1 MFTGYE
7 GCMSEEDEQLRVRV
21 AWLYFMEGLTQADI
35 AAKLG
40 ITRLRANRLLGE
52 ARESGLVNIQINARL
67 ASCVALERQLV
78 QETGLKDAVVVPTLG
93 DPDQIP
99 AVLGRATAEYLA
111 RHLGEN
117 RVRGLGI
124 GWGTTLR
131 ETIRHLRSANLTDL
145 SINSMMGGLTYGLEL
160 NTFEIASE
168 FARRVNG
175 QCNYLAAPIYAGSP
189 RSRDTIL
196 AQDVFQET
204 FQRLATNDV
213 ALLSAGDLSR
223 RSLLIRYGLPRDV
236 TVESLRAAG
245 AVGDIMGTFL
255 DARGQP
261 VRHVVNKRVIA
272 APVEMLRDIATVIV
286 ASGGLNKTAIL
297 AAVVRARLCS
307 VLVIDEATARAA
319 LGLLRGAG

>member
-1 MFTGYE
+1 
-7 GCMSEEDEQLRVRV
+7 MSEEDEQLRVRV

-40 ITRLRANRLLGE
+40 ITRLRPNRLLGE
-52 ARESGLVNIQINARL
+52 ARESGLVNIQVNARL
-67 ASCVALERQLV
+67 ASCVALERQFV
-78 QETGLKDAVVVPTLG
+78 QETGLKDAVVVPTPA

-236 TVESLRAAG
+236 TVDSLRAAG

-255 DARGQP
+255 NARGQP

-272 APVEMLRDIATVIV
+272 APIEMLREIATVIV

-307 VLVIDEATARAA
+307 VLVIDESTARAA

>member
-1 MFTGYE
+1 MFTGYDRR
-7 GCMSEEDEQLRVRV
+7 MSEEDEQLRVRV

-52 ARESGLVNIQINARL
+52 ARESGLVNIQVNARL

-78 QETGLKDAVVVPTLG
+78 QETGLKDAVVVPTPA

-196 AQDVFQET
+196 AQDVFRET

-236 TVESLRAAG
+236 TVDSLRAAG

-261 VRHVVNKRVIA
+261 VRHAVNKRVIA
-272 APVEMLRDIATVIV
+272 APIEMLREIATVIV

-297 AAVVRARLCS
+297 AAVLRARLCS
-307 VLVIDEATARAA
+307 VLVIDELTARAA

>member
-1 MFTGYE
+1 
-7 GCMSEEDEQLRVRV
+7 MSEEDEQLRVRV

-52 ARESGLVNIQINARL
+52 ARESGLVNIQVNARL

-78 QETGLKDAVVVPTLG
+78 QETGLKDAVVVPTPG

-111 RHLGEN
+111 RHLGDN

-236 TVESLRAAG
+236 TVDSLRAAG

-261 VRHVVNKRVIA
+261 VRHAVNKRVIA
-272 APVEMLRDIATVIV
+272 APLEMLREIATVIV

>member
-1 MFTGYE
+1 
-7 GCMSEEDEQLRVRV
+7 MSDEDEQLRVRV

-35 AAKLG
+35 AARLG

-52 ARESGLVNIQINARL
+52 ARESGLVNIQVNAQL

-78 QETGLKDAVVVPTLG
+78 QETGLKDAMVVPTPG
-93 DPDQIP
+93 DPEQIP

-131 ETIRHLRSANLTDL
+131 ETIRHLRGASLADL

-196 AQDVFQET
+196 AQDVFRET
-204 FQRLATNDV
+204 FQRLATCDV
-213 ALLSAGDLSR
+213 ALMSVGDLSR

-236 TVESLRAAG
+236 TVESLRSAG

-255 DARGQP
+255 DPRGQP
-261 VRHVVNKRVIA
+261 IKHPLNRRVIA
-272 APVEMLRDIATVIV
+272 TPVAMLRDIATVIV

-297 AAVVRARLCS
+297 AATLRAKLCS
-307 VLVIDEATARAA
+307 VLVTDEAAARAV
-319 LGLLRGAG
+319 LGILRGAG

>member
-1 MFTGYE
+1 MFTEYE
-7 GCMSEEDEQLRVRV
+7 GCMPEEDEQLRVRV

-52 ARESGLVNIQINARL
+52 ARESGLVNIQVNARL

-78 QETGLKDAVVVPTLG
+78 QETGLKDAVVVPTPG

-117 RVRGLGI
+117 RVCGLGI

-236 TVESLRAAG
+236 TVDSLRAAG

-261 VRHVVNKRVIA
+261 VRHAVNKRVIA
-272 APVEMLRDIATVIV
+272 APLEMLREIATVIV

>member
-52 ARESGLVNIQINARL
+52 ARESGLVNIQVNARL

-78 QETGLKDAVVVPTLG
+78 QETGLKDAVVVPTPA

-236 TVESLRAAG
+236 TVDSLRAAG

-261 VRHVVNKRVIA
+261 VRHAVNKRVIA
-272 APVEMLRDIATVIV
+272 APIEMLREIATVIV

-307 VLVIDEATARAA
+307 VLVIDESTARAA

>member
-52 ARESGLVNIQINARL
+52 ARESGLVNIQVNARL

-78 QETGLKDAVVVPTLG
+78 QETGLKDAVVVPTPG

-236 TVESLRAAG
+236 TVDSLRAAG

-261 VRHVVNKRVIA
+261 VRHAVNKRVIA
-272 APVEMLRDIATVIV
+272 APIEMLREIATVIV

-307 VLVIDEATARAA
+307 VLVIDESTARAA